1 MCYALHTGLV
11 LLRCHVFIFSVLFLC
26 YQHLQLLVNKDF
38 QFAHDVDIKNYS
50 SRLIM
55 RYSTNKTSKPEA
67 TKFFMVIGQTYMY
80 FSSIT

>member
-1 MCYALHTGLV
+1 
-11 LLRCHVFIFSVLFLC
+11 
-26 YQHLQLLVNKDF
+26 VNKDF